1 MDKGMLTSGAGG
13 YVKVRT
19 PDLYA
24 MSRMAHELRQEIGD
38 PRLDHVG
45 RTRYADMIA
54 LIDRVINNA
63 GGEDD
68 AAVH

>member
-19 PDLYA
+19 TDLYA
-24 MSRMAHELRQEIGD
+24 MSRMVHELRQEIGD

-54 LIDRVINNA
+54 LLDRVIDNA
-63 GGEDD
+63 GGDSHADD
-68 AAVH
+68 